1 MCSTLVG
8 TLEYQRLLATP
19 LSALPGWGVVARCA
33 DPCCPPNRVIDLA
46 DILDVRGDMPAAAL
60 VRHLRC
66 SACGG
71 PAAGARLQRHHGEV
85 LVVHRPD
92 R

>member
-1 MCSTLVG
+1 MCSILVG
-8 TLEYQRLLATP
+8 SHEDQRLLATP
-19 LSALPGWGVVARCA
+19 LSVLPGWGVVARCA

-46 DILDVRGDMPAAAL
+46 DILAVRGDMPVGAL

-71 PAAGARLQRHHGEV
+71 PAARARLQRRRAET
-85 LVVHRPD
+85 LAAYRPG